1 MENMPTCH
9 SRDGRRNSHN
19 PEIIAT
25 IYGLLR
31 ASVILLSLA
40 ASGAR
45 AEPLPLWEAGA
56 GVAAISF
63 PHYRGSDERQSWVLP
78 VPYLNYRGEF
88 LQVDERRMRGL
99 FFRTDNA
106 ELDVSLN
113 GSPPVKDNKARLGMP
128 DLDPTLEI
136 GPSLNFFLHR
146 SHDSKAKLELRLP
159 LRMVIASDF
168 SHVEHAGWVFQPNL
182 NLDVHDVLGYPGW
195 KLGLLGGP
203 LVSDRRYNRYFYA
216 VDPVFATASRPAY
229 DPVGGYAGTQFIAAL
244 SKRYPRFWI
253 GGFAKWDTLNGA
265 VFDNSPLVRK
275 QQNFA
280 VGFSFVWILGESKT
294 IVDTKM

>member
-1 MENMPTCH
+1 MENTPTGH
-9 SRDGRRNSHN
+9 SRARRRSDHN
-19 PEIIAT
+19 PEIVAT
-25 IYGLLR
+25 ISGLIR
-31 ASVILLSLA
+31 ASLILLSLA
-40 ASGAR
+40 APGAR

-78 VPYLNYRGEF
+78 VPYLVYRGEF
-88 LQVDERRMRGL
+88 LQVDEHRMRGL
-99 FFRTDNA
+99 FFRTDKV

-113 GSPPVKDNKARLGMP
+113 GSPPVKDNEARRGMP

-136 GPSLNFFLHR
+136 GPSLNFFLLR
-146 SHDSKAKLELRLP
+146 SDDNKTKLDLRLP

-168 SHVEHAGWVFQPNL
+168 SHVKHAGWIFQPNL
-182 NLDVHDVLGYPGW
+182 NLDIHDVLGYPGW

-203 LVSDRRYNRYFYA
+203 LVSDRRYNRHFYA

-229 DPVGGYAGTQFIAAL
+229 NAVGGYAGTQFIAAL

-265 VFDNSPLVRK
+265 VFDTSPLVK
-275 QQNFA
+275 KPQNFA
-280 VGFSFVWILGESKT
+280 VGFSVVWILGDSKT
-294 IVDTKM
+294 IVDTKK